1 MTGYSVQA
9 PAAVVVVRPHRYR
22 PNPETGDDNAFQQP
36 AAVDVARAAY
46 DASSRLI
53 RALRDVGVRVHVFE
67 DTTGRHP
74 DSVFPNNWFST
85 HAGGRVAVFPM
96 RAASRRGERRTDV
109 IDFLKRAYRVQE
121 VVDYSGL
128 EPDGIFLEGT
138 GAMVLDHAARVAY
151 TARSRRSDPLLLE
164 RFCTTFGYEPMV
176 FDAVDP
182 SGTPIYH
189 TNVMM
194 CVATEFALVAT
205 EAIVDVSRRAEVV
218 QRLEQAGRDVLALD
232 GHQLGEF
239 AGNAIALRG
248 SGARRVLA
256 LSARADASLTADQR
270 AVIERSCD
278 LVAVDVAPIELAG
291 GSVRCMLAGVH
302 LDPRPA

>member
-22 PNPETGDDNAFQQP
+22 PNPETGDDNAFQQE
-36 AAVDVARAAY
+36 ASNDVARAAY

-109 IDFLKRAYRVQE
+109 IDFLKRVYRVQE

-232 GHQLGEF
+232 AHQLG
-239 AGNAIALRG
+239 
-248 SGARRVLA
+248 
-256 LSARADASLTADQR
+256 
-270 AVIERSCD
+270 D
-278 LVAVDVAPIELAG
+278 L
-291 GSVRCMLAGVH
+291 
-302 LDPRPA
+302 